1 MPGSKQP
8 ERTAVAELVI
18 DLALAT
24 DGDGL
29 PTEAE
34 FRRWVG
40 AAIGDRRPAAEVSIR
55 VVSAAEMQGLN
66 QRWRGMDRPTNVL
79 AFPAELPDSLPE
91 DLGPPL
97 LGDIVLCRD
106 RVLEEARDQGKPA
119 VAHWA
124 HLTIHGTLHLIGYD
138 HGNPEDAEV
147 MESIE
152 RETLS
157 GLGYPDPYQAC
168 GQPS

>member
-1 MPGSKQP
+1 MS
-8 ERTAVAELVI
+8 ELVV
-18 DLALAT
+18 DFALAA
-24 DGDGL
+24 DRDGL

-40 AAIGDRRPAAEVSIR
+40 AAIGGRRPAAEVSIR
-55 VVSAAEMQGLN
+55 VVSAAEMRSLN
-66 QRWRGMDRPTNVL
+66 RRWRGMDRPTNVL

-91 DLGPPL
+91 NLGPPL

-106 RVLEEARDQGKPA
+106 LVLEEAGAQGKSA
-119 VAHWA
+119 DAHWA
-124 HLTIHGTLHLIGYD
+124 HLTVHGALHLIGYD
-138 HGNPEDAEV
+138 HGNPEEAEI

-157 GLGYPDPYQAC
+157 GLGYPDPYAVC
-168 GQPS
+168 GEPP

>member
-1 MPGSKQP
+1 MTDL
-8 ERTAVAELVI
+8 RI
-18 DLALAT
+18 DLALAA

-29 PTEAE
+29 PTEAD

-55 VVSAAEMQGLN
+55 VVAAPEMRSLN
-66 QRWRGMDRPTNVL
+66 KRWRGMDRPTNVL

-106 RVLEEARDQGKPA
+106 LVFEEARAQGKPA
-119 VAHWA
+119 MAHWA
-124 HLTIHGTLHLIGYD
+124 HLTVHGALHLIGYD
-138 HGNPEDAEV
+138 HGNAEEAEI

-152 RETLS
+152 RDTLS
-157 GLGYPDPYQAC
+157 GLGYPDPYAAT
-168 GQPS
+168 GEPS